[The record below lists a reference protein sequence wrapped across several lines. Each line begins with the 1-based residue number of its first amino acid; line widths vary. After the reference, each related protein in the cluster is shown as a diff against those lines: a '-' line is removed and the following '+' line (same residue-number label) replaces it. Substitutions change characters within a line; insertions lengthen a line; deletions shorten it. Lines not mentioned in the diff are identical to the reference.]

1 MLGQAEYWT
10 RGARSPIVSFTAM
23 RAASDPDG
31 FTAKPGAWGE
41 LALTLP
47 VFLVYQLGVVFLN
60 VRNATDLVTTRLLEL
75 AHGDRLIYL
84 GLTASIGLVMSA
96 VFAVLGRGQSLRG
109 RKVLQIIIEGAAY
122 AIAMGAATSWVVG
135 KLFAPI
141 ALRALGPDTALAS
154 SRWMFAG
161 PPSSAM
167 ADSGPFTGLVMS
179 LGAGFYEE
187 LAFRAVLFGLGAK
200 VLVWLFARQ
209 KVGLV
214 GSAPRLSVTAIA
226 VMVVWALVCA
236 AAFSWMHYVGSLAD
250 PFDAKSF
257 VARMVLGLMLTLV
270 YSMRGF
276 AAAVWTHALYD
287 VWVLVL

>member
-1 MLGQAEYWT
+1 VA
-10 RGARSPIVSFTAM
+10 ARSRIVGTTAM
-23 RAASDPDG
+23 GAAVEQQS
-31 FTAKPGAWGE
+31 FAAKPGAWGE

-60 VRNATDLVTTRLLEL
+60 VRNATDLVTVRLLEL
-75 AHGDRLIYL
+75 SHGDRLLYL
-84 GLTASIGLVMSA
+84 GLTASIGLVMSG
-96 VFAVLGRGQSLRG
+96 VFAVLGRGQTLHA
-109 RKVLQIIIEGAAY
+109 KKLVQIVIEGAAY
-122 AIAMGAATSWVVG
+122 AIAMGAATSWIVG
-135 KLFAPI
+135 KLFATIP
-141 ALRALGPDTALAS
+141 LRVIVPDTALAG

-161 PPSSAM
+161 PPANAV
-167 ADSGPFTGLVMS
+167 ADAGPFTGLVMS

-209 KVGLV
+209 KVGFV
-214 GSAPRLSVTAIA
+214 GSAPRLSVTSIA
-226 VMVVWALVCA
+226 VMVVWAVVCA
-236 AAFSWMHYVGSLAD
+236 AAFSGMHYLGSLGD
-250 PFDAKSF
+250 PFDMKSF

-270 YSMRGF
+270 YAMRGF